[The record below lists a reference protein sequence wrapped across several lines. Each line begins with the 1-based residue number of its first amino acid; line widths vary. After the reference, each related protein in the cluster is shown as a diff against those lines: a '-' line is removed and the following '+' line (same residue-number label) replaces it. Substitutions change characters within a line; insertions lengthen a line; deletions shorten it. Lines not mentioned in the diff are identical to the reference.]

1 MSNSVACG
9 CKGGYEKR
17 ADLLKLIDDHKD
29 IPGALIAV
37 LHEAQK
43 MFGYLPKEVIYDIS
57 KGLRIP
63 VSEVMGIIT
72 FYSLFSTEPKGKY
85 DVMVCMGTAC
95 YVKGAERVLES
106 FKEELNIGVGGTTD
120 DMLFSL
126 SPSRCIGACGLAP
139 VVSISG
145 KIHREVNAKQ
155 VPGIVA
161 EYKKKESGESA

>member
-1 MSNSVACG
+1 MSNAVACG

-37 LHEAQK
+37 LHDAQI

-57 KGLRIP
+57 KGLKIP
-63 VSEVMGIIT
+63 ISEVMGIIT

-85 DVMVCMGTAC
+85 DISVCMGTAC

-106 FKEELNIGVGGTTD
+106 FKEQLGIEVGGTTD

-139 VVSISG
+139 VVGISG
-145 KIHREVNAKQ
+145 KIHREVTAKQ
-155 VPGIVA
+155 VPAIVA
-161 EYKKKESGESA
+161 EYRKKEGVEPT